1 MTEIIV
7 YDLKRGKNIQKNKN
21 TKQNTGQS
29 EEKKRIHKHFRF
41 ILFVMD
47 VGGARTSCTN
57 RTSISSRCET
67 SLGEIRKGSV
77 LRVSK
82 TFDTEQKTKKKK
94 HTQSFLLCMTRES
107 NLKFNTICMAQ
118 IAFEIYDSHTSCA
131 VFISD
136 EVYTFF

>member
-7 YDLKRGKNIQKNKN
+7 YDLKRGKNIKKKKN

-67 SLGEIRKGSV
+67 SLGEIRKGSITY
-77 LRVSK
+77 LKHLTRNK
-82 TFDTEQKTKKKK
+82 KQKKKK
-94 HTQSFLLCMTRES
+94 TYTIVFAVYDTRIES
-107 NLKFNTICMAQ
+107 K
-118 IAFEIYDSHTSCA
+118 
-131 VFISD
+131 V
-136 EVYTFF
+136 